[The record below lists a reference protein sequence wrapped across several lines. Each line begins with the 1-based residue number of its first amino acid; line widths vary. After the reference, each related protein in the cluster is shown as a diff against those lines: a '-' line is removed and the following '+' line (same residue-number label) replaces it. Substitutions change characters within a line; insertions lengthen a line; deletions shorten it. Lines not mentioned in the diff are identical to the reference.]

1 MRWLATVL
9 ALGALSSP
17 AFCQETTGNLVPSM
31 SEFTVSGGTA
41 TSSQRGCGTGEFCTG
56 NASNGGTTYTSNF
69 DVPLT
74 EAEIQAGFTAN
85 TSIDVTSHPSNA
97 TLSTCTSLTQR
108 SDCRDI
114 FRVTLSFL
122 ESSSVVEKFEHQV
135 ELDFSGTREFTF
147 SDQILEN
154 DYTSLTGQ
162 LELFG
167 IDAGFHSGA
176 FGPKFS
182 DPSVSLLFQ
191 TVVEQQILDQIAF
204 NDALAAE
211 PPPELVEDIPQ
222 IELDVAPEPV
232 AADLGPSAPEPVVE
246 AIEPVEI
253 APVDSAPEPEQQE
266 EQMAEARIEA
276 EMEPEPEPEPEPQ
289 EQEPEESEEQEQ
301 PEPVEPETQEPEP
314 ESQPEPEQEP
324 EPEPEEQEQAEPE
337 TQQERRKEAA
347 EKAVAKIAPSQR
359 YSAASQT
366 TTIVAMGMI
375 SPKLITGAQIPD
387 TQGFFTGATVP
398 DGPPMSNPAQ
408 DYVVFGASNAA
419 HEALVRLQ
427 WSK

>member
-1 MRWLATVL
+1 MRWLATFL

-17 AFCQETTGNLVPSM
+17 AFCQETTDNLAPAM
-31 SEFTVSGGTA
+31 SEFTVTGGTA
-41 TSSQRGCGTGEFCTG
+41 TSSQRGCSAGEFCTG

-74 EAEIQAGFTAN
+74 DAEVRNGFTAN
-85 TSIDVTSHPSNA
+85 TALNVKSHPSNA
-97 TLSTCTSLTQR
+97 VLSTCTSLTQN

-122 ESSSVVEKFEHQV
+122 ESSSIVEKFEHEV
-135 ELDFSGTREFTF
+135 ELDFSGLRAFSFT
-147 SDQILEN
+147 DQILEN
-154 DYTSLTGQ
+154 DYTGLTGR

-176 FGPKFS
+176 FGPQFS

-204 NDALAAE
+204 NDTLAAE
-211 PPPELVEDIPQ
+211 PPPEIVDSIPQ
-222 IELDVAPEPV
+222 VEVNAAPAPV
-232 AADLGPSAPEPVVE
+232 VADLGPPAAEPVVE

-253 APVDSAPEPEQQE
+253 APVDSAPEPERQE

-276 EMEPEPEPEPEPQ
+276 EMEPEPEAEPEPQEPEPEEQEEQPQEQPEAVEPEPQ
-289 EQEPEESEEQEQ
+289 EQEPEAQPEPEAEPEPQEQEQ
-301 PEPVEPETQEPEP
+301 PAPER
-314 ESQPEPEQEP
+314 
-324 EPEPEEQEQAEPE
+324 
-337 TQQERRKEAA
+337 QQEKRKEAA
-347 EKAVAKIAPSQR
+347 EKTVAKIAPSQR

-375 SPKLITGAQIPD
+375 SPKLVTGTEIPD
-387 TQGFFTGATVP
+387 VQGFFTGAAVP
-398 DGPPMSNPAQ
+398 DGPLMSNPVQ
-408 DYVVFGASNAA
+408 DYVVFGNANGA
-419 HEALVRLQ
+419 HEAFVQLQ

>member
-1 MRWLATVL
+1 MRWLATLL

-17 AFCQETTGNLVPSM
+17 AFCQETTDNLAPAM
-31 SEFTVSGGTA
+31 SEFTVTGGTA
-41 TSSQRGCGTGEFCTG
+41 TSSQRGCSAGEFCTG

-97 TLSTCTSLTQR
+97 VLSTCTSLTQG

-114 FRVTLSFL
+114 FRATLVFL
-122 ESSSVVEKFEHQV
+122 EAASVVEKFEHQV

-191 TVVEQQILDQIAF
+191 AVVEQQILDQIAF
-204 NDALAAE
+204 NDTLAAE
-211 PPPELVEDIPQ
+211 PPPEIVGSIPQ
-222 IELDVAPEPV
+222 VEVNAAPAPV
-232 AADLGPSAPEPVVE
+232 VADLGPPAAEPVVE

-253 APVDSAPEPEQQE
+253 APVDSAPEPERQE

-276 EMEPEPEPEPEPQ
+276 EMEPEPEAEPEPQEPEPEEQEEQPQEQPEAVEPEPQ
-289 EQEPEESEEQEQ
+289 EQEPEAHPSRKPNQ
-301 PEPVEPETQEPEP
+301 
-314 ESQPEPEQEP
+314 S
-324 EPEPEEQEQAEPE
+324 
-337 TQQERRKEAA
+337 RRNRNSPRRRGSKRS
-347 EKAVAKIAPSQR
+347 AKR
-359 YSAASQT
+359 
-366 TTIVAMGMI
+366 
-375 SPKLITGAQIPD
+375 
-387 TQGFFTGATVP
+387 
-398 DGPPMSNPAQ
+398 PP
-408 DYVVFGASNAA
+408 
-419 HEALVRLQ
+419 RRR
-427 WSK
+427 

>member
-1 MRWLATVL
+1 MRWLAAILTV
-9 ALGALSSP
+9 GALSSP
-17 AFCQETTGNLVPSM
+17 AFCQETTDNLAPAM

-41 TSSQRGCGTGEFCTG
+41 TASQRGCSAGQFCTG
-56 NASNGGTTYTSNF
+56 NASSGGTTYTSNF

-74 EAEIQAGFTAN
+74 EAEVQAGFTAN
-85 TSIDVTSHPSNA
+85 TSVNVTSHPSNA
-97 TLSTCTSLTQR
+97 VLSTCTSITQR

-122 ESSSVVEKFEHQV
+122 ESSDIVEKFEHEV
-135 ELDFSGTREFTF
+135 ELDFSGTRAFF
-147 SDQILEN
+147 FADQIPEN
-154 DYTSLTGQ
+154 DHGVLTGR
-162 LELFG
+162 LEFFG

-191 TVVEQQILDQIAF
+191 TVIEQQILDQIAF
-204 NDALAAE
+204 NDALAVE
-211 PPPELVEDIPQ
+211 PPPQIVEDIPQ
-222 IELDVAPEPV
+222 VEIEVAPEPV
-232 AADLGPSAPEPVVE
+232 TTDLGPPAAEPVVE
-246 AIEPVEI
+246 TIEPVEI

-289 EQEPEESEEQEQ
+289 EQEPEEQEEQDQ
-301 PEPVEPETQEPEP
+301 PETVEPEPQEQEPEP
-314 ESQPEPEQEP
+314 QSEPEPEP
-324 EPEPEEQEQAEPE
+324 EPEPEEQEQSEPE

-375 SPKLITGAQIPD
+375 SPKLITGTQIPD
-387 TQGFFTGATVP
+387 TQGFFTDATVP
-398 DGPPMSNPAQ
+398 DGPPLSNPAQ
-408 DYVVFGASNAA
+408 DYVVFGTSNAA
-419 HEALVRLQ
+419 HEAFVRLQ